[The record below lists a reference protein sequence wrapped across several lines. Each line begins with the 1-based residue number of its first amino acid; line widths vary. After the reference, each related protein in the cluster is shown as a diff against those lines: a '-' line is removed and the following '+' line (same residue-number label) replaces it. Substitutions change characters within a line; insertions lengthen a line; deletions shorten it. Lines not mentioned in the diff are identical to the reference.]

1 MKTSMNQQNKQTESP
16 RAMIG
21 SIPVYCAHDEIV
33 DIAKV
38 VPNPQNPNQH
48 PKKQLELLMQII
60 KESGWRNAITVSTRS
75 GMIVKGHGRYAAAL
89 QASFP

>member
-1 MKTSMNQQNKQTESP
+1 MKHEEKQMSDTP
-16 RAMIG
+16 RAIIG
-21 SIPVYCAHDEIV
+21 EIPVYCAHDEIV

-48 PKKQLELLMQII
+48 PKKQLELLIQII